1 MTRTTYGFSPSLLR
15 DLCSATDATVADLAD
30 AARIS
35 TGELRCHLAGE
46 CGEPAP
52 EVLLRLA
59 SALSALPRQLC
70 SVTDERL
77 IHLRVWT
84 GRSTDAMAR
93 ALRLPPHLC
102 TLTEDTGYIGCSAR
116 VRYRRSTARWLTW
129 QDWAAPYFGVTSER
143 LASATET
150 TRSHWHTVGHH
161 RPTLPWWSPP
171 D

>member
-59 SALSALPRQLC
+59 SALSALPGQLC

-77 IHLRVWT
+77 
-84 GRSTDAMAR
+84 
-93 ALRLPPHLC
+93 
-102 TLTEDTGYIGCSAR
+102 
-116 VRYRRSTARWLTW
+116 
-129 QDWAAPYFGVTSER
+129 
-143 LASATET
+143 ASDTET